1 MIRPDYIFSYWIF
14 GWYILYITGLFN
26 HNPQFAL
33 YIGLLENIFV
43 LVSMIYY
50 NVNVKNIF
58 YFTLITILMKVIPL
72 WTLRQTTITEKDLYA
87 TFGLF
92 LMYLGWI
99 VWDEHIFILYKSYTD
114 MLNNKNQLPGMI
126 FLERLLR

>member
-26 HNPQFAL
+26 HNPKFAL
-33 YIGLLENIFV
+33 YLGLLENLFV

-58 YFTLITILMKVIPL
+58 YFTLIILLMKVIPL
-72 WTLRQTTITEKDLYA
+72 WTLRQTTMSEKDLYA
-87 TFGLF
+87 TLGIF
-92 LMYLGWI
+92 LMYIGWI
-99 VWDEHIFILYKSYTD
+99 VWEEHVFILYKAYTD
-114 MLNNKNQLPGMI
+114 MLNNKNQLPGML
-126 FLERLLR
+126 FLEKILR